1 MYLSLR
7 DITFAKGRFALIGGV
22 VALITMLLVL
32 LTGLTNGLGHQNT
45 SALERLDAS
54 HVIFS
59 APADADDHPSFTE
72 SGITAAE
79 LDIWEEALGAGA
91 VERLGMTQTR
101 VETSADDAE
110 EGSSRTA
117 ASVAVFSVEQ
127 DTALAPGLQAIQGRP
142 HPGEGEVILS
152 SVIAE
157 DLDLALGD
165 SLRLSSGEFT
175 VAGMVDDEFYSH
187 VPVVWTSI
195 EDFAGIAH
203 LGEDTVATAL
213 AVPAAAVPALAVPEA
228 VGRAAPDDLSTEALA
243 TVNDQAATVSTDIR
257 GAFNA
262 LPAYQ
267 SERGSLVMMQG
278 FLYGISALVVVS
290 FLTVWTIQRT
300 RDLAVLRALGSSRG
314 YLVRDALTQAAI
326 VVSLGALTGG
336 LAAWAAGLLIANT
349 VPFVLTPV
357 TVAAP
362 VLGVVALGVAGAALT
377 TRRVSRVDPLL
388 ALGGN

>member
-72 SGITAAE
+72 SGITTAE
-79 LDIWEEALGAGA
+79 LDILEEALGAGA
-91 VERLGMTQTR
+91 VERLGVTQTR

-127 DTALAPGLQAIQGRP
+127 DSALAPGLQAIQGQP

-195 EDFAGIAH
+195 ADFAGIAH

-228 VGRAAPDDLSTEALA
+228 AGRAAADDLSTEALA
-243 TVNDQAATVSTDIR
+243 TVNDQAGTVSTDTQ

-336 LAAWAAGLLIANT
+336 LAAWAAGLLIANA

-362 VLGVVALGVAGAALT
+362 VLGVFALGVAGAALT

>member
-32 LTGLTNGLGHQNT
+32 LTGLTNGLSQQNT

-59 APADADDHPSFTE
+59 APSEADGDPSFTE
-72 SGITAAE
+72 SGITAVE
-79 LDIWEEALGAGA
+79 LDIWEEARGVGA
-91 VERLGMTQTR
+91 VERLGVTQTR
-101 VETSADDAE
+101 AETGTDDAQL
-110 EGSSRTA
+110 SSSQTA
-117 ASVAVFSVEQ
+117 TSVAVFSVET
-127 DTALAPGLQAIQGRP
+127 DTDLASRLNVIKGRSNPGV
-142 HPGEGEVILS
+142 GEVILS

-157 DLDLALGD
+157 DLNLAQGD
-165 SLRLSSGEFT
+165 TLRLSSSELT
-175 VAGMVDDEFYSH
+175 VAGVVEDEFYSH

-213 AVPAAAVPALAVPEA
+213 AVPASAS
-228 VGRAAPDDLSTEALA
+228 DLSTEAIA
-243 TVNDQAATVSTDIR
+243 TVNDQAGTVSTDTR

-267 SERGSLVMMQG
+267 SERGSLLMMQG

-326 VVSLGALTGG
+326 VVSLGAITGG
-336 LAAWAAGLLIANT
+336 VAAWAGGLLIGDA
-349 VPFVLTPV
+349 VPFVLTPW
-357 TVAAP
+357 TVGAP
-362 VLGVVALGVAGAALT
+362 VLGVFGLGVAGATLT

>member
-32 LTGLTNGLGHQNT
+32 LTGLTNGLSQQNT
-45 SALERLDAS
+45 SALERLGAS
-54 HVIFS
+54 QIVFS
-59 APADADDHPSFTE
+59 APAEADGDPSFTE

-79 LDIWEEALGAGA
+79 LDIWEEALGGGA
-91 VERLGMTQTR
+91 VERLGVTQTR
-101 VETSADDAE
+101 AESGTGDAQQ
-110 EGSSRTA
+110 SSSQTA
-117 ASVAVFSVEQ
+117 TSVAVFSVET
-127 DTALAPGLQAIQGRP
+127 DTELAPGLNVIEGRSN
-142 HPGEGEVILS
+142 PGAGEVILS
-152 SVIAE
+152 SMIAE
-157 DLDLALGD
+157 DLDLAQGD
-165 SLRLSSGEFT
+165 TLRVSSSELT
-175 VAGMVDDEFYSH
+175 VAGVVEDEFYSH
-187 VPVVWTSI
+187 VPVVWTST
-195 EDFAGIAH
+195 EDFEAIAH
-203 LGEDTVATAL
+203 PGEDTVATVL
-213 AVPAAAVPALAVPEA
+213 AVPASVS
-228 VGRAAPDDLSTEALA
+228 DLSTEALA
-243 TVNDQAATVSTDIR
+243 TVNDQAGTVSADTQ

-267 SERGSLVMMQG
+267 SERGSLLMMQG

-326 VVSLGALTGG
+326 VVSLGAIAGG
-336 LAAWAAGLLIANT
+336 MAAWAGGLLIGNA
-349 VPFVLTPV
+349 VPFVLTPL
-357 TVAAP
+357 TVAVPA
-362 VLGVVALGVAGAALT
+362 LGVVGLGVAGAALT

>member
-32 LTGLTNGLGHQNT
+32 LTGLTSGLSQQNT

-54 HVIFS
+54 RVIFS
-59 APADADDHPSFTE
+59 APAEADDDPSFTE
-72 SGITAAE
+72 SGISASE
-79 LDIWEEALGAGA
+79 LDDWEEALGGGS
-91 VERLGMTQTR
+91 VERLGVSQTR
-101 VETSADDAE
+101 AETATGDTQESP
-110 EGSSRTA
+110 SQTA
-117 ASVAVFSVEQ
+117 TSVAVFSVEA
-127 DTALAPGLQAIQGRP
+127 DTALAPRLNVIEGQSK
-142 HPGEGEVILS
+142 PGAGEVILS

-157 DLDLALGD
+157 DLGMAQGD
-165 SLRLSSGEFT
+165 TLRLSSSELT
-175 VAGMVDDEFYSH
+175 VAGVVEDEFYSH

-213 AVPAAAVPALAVPEA
+213 AVPASA
-228 VGRAAPDDLSTEALA
+228 RDLSTEALA
-243 TVNDQAATVSTDIR
+243 TVNEQAGTVSTDTR

-267 SERGSLVMMQG
+267 SERGSLLMMQG

-300 RDLAVLRALGSSRG
+300 RDLAVLRALGSSRS
-314 YLVRDALTQAAI
+314 YLVRDAMTQAAV
-326 VVSLGALTGG
+326 VVSFGALTGG
-336 LAAWAAGLLIANT
+336 AAAWAGGLLIGNA
-349 VPFVLTPV
+349 VPFELTPL

-362 VLGVVALGVAGAALT
+362 VLGVFGLGVAGATLT
-377 TRRVSRVDPLL
+377 TRRVSRVDPLF

>member
-32 LTGLTNGLGHQNT
+32 LTGLTNGLSQQNT

-59 APADADDHPSFTE
+59 APSEADGDPSFTE

-79 LDIWEEALGAGA
+79 LDIWEEARGVGA
-91 VERLGMTQTR
+91 VERLGVTQTR
-101 VETSADDAE
+101 AETGTDDAQL
-110 EGSSRTA
+110 SSSQTA
-117 ASVAVFSVEQ
+117 TSVAVFSVET
-127 DTALAPGLQAIQGRP
+127 DTDLASRLNVIEGHSNPGV
-142 HPGEGEVILS
+142 GEVILS

-157 DLDLALGD
+157 DLDLAQGD
-165 SLRLSSGEFT
+165 TLRLSSSELT
-175 VAGMVDDEFYSH
+175 VAGVVEDEFYSH

-213 AVPAAAVPALAVPEA
+213 AVPASAS
-228 VGRAAPDDLSTEALA
+228 DLSTEALA
-243 TVNDQAATVSTDIR
+243 TVNDQAGTVSTDTR

-267 SERGSLVMMQG
+267 SERGSLLMMQG

-336 LAAWAAGLLIANT
+336 VAAWAGGLLIGNA
-349 VPFVLTPV
+349 VPFELTPL

-362 VLGVVALGVAGAALT
+362 VLGVFGLGVAGATLT
-377 TRRVSRVDPLL
+377 TRRVSRVDPLF

>member
-32 LTGLTNGLGHQNT
+32 LTGLTNGLSQQNT

-54 HVIFS
+54 QIIFS
-59 APADADDHPSFTE
+59 APAEADGDPSFTE

-79 LDIWEEALGAGA
+79 LDQWEEALGGGA
-91 VERLGMTQTR
+91 VERLGVMQTR
-101 VETSADDAE
+101 AETETGDAQ
-110 EGSSRTA
+110 EGSGSTA
-117 ASVAVFSVEQ
+117 TSVAVFSVEE
-127 DTALAPGLQAIQGRP
+127 DTALAPGLEVAEGQS
-142 HPGEGEVILS
+142 HPGAGEVILS
-152 SVIAE
+152 TVIAE
-157 DLDLALGD
+157 DLDLAPGD
-165 SLRLSSGEFT
+165 TLRLSSSELT
-175 VAGMVDDEFYSH
+175 VAGVVEDEFYSH

-203 LGEDTVATAL
+203 LGEETVATAL
-213 AVPAAAVPALAVPEA
+213 AVPASVS
-228 VGRAAPDDLSTEALA
+228 DLSIEVLSTG
-243 TVNDQAATVSTDIR
+243 NDQAGTVSTDTR

-267 SERGSLVMMQG
+267 SERGSLLMMQG

-300 RDLAVLRALGSSRG
+300 RDLAVLRALGSSSG

-326 VVSLGALTGG
+326 VVSLGAITGG
-336 LAAWAAGLLIANT
+336 VAAWAGGLLIGNA
-349 VPFVLTPV
+349 VPFELTPW

-362 VLGVVALGVAGAALT
+362 VLGVFALGVAGATLT

>member
-7 DITFAKGRFALIGGV
+7 DISFAKGRFGLIGGV

-32 LTGLTNGLGHQNT
+32 LTGLTNGLSQQNT

-54 HVIFS
+54 QIIFS
-59 APADADDHPSFTE
+59 APSEADDDPSFTE

-79 LDIWEEALGAGA
+79 LDIWQEALDGGA
-91 VERLGMTQTR
+91 VERLGVTQTR
-101 VETSADDAE
+101 AETGAGDAPE
-110 EGSSRTA
+110 STGRTA
-117 ASVAVFSVEQ
+117 ASVAVFSVEEN
-127 DTALAPGLQAIQGRP
+127 TALAPRLGAIEGQS
-142 HPGEGEVILS
+142 HPGAGEVILS

-157 DLDLALGD
+157 DLSMAPGD
-165 SLRLSSGEFT
+165 TLRLSSSELT
-175 VAGMVDDEFYSH
+175 VAGVVEDEFYSH

-195 EDFAGIAH
+195 EDFAVIAH

-213 AVPAAAVPALAVPEA
+213 AVPPAAAAQAAERPAA
-228 VGRAAPDDLSTEALA
+228 GDLTTETLS
-243 TVNDQAATVSTDIR
+243 TVNDQAGTVSTDTR

-267 SERGSLVMMQG
+267 SERGSLLMMQG

-300 RDLAVLRALGSSRG
+300 RDLAVLRALGASRG

-336 LAAWAAGLLIANT
+336 VAAWAGGLLIGNA
-349 VPFVLTPV
+349 VPFVLTSA
-357 TVAAP
+357 TVAVP
-362 VLGVVALGVAGAALT
+362 VLGVLALGVAGATLT
-377 TRRVSRVDPLL
+377 TRRVSRADPLL

>member
-1 MYLSLR
+1 MYLSFR

-22 VALITMLLVL
+22 VGLITMLLVL
-32 LTGLTNGLGHQNT
+32 LTGLTNGLSQQNT

-54 HVIFS
+54 QIVFS
-59 APADADDHPSFTE
+59 APAETEGDPSFAE

-79 LDIWEEALGAGA
+79 LDLWEDALGVDA
-91 VERLGMTQTR
+91 VERLGVTQTR
-101 VETSADDAE
+101 AETIGHEAE
-110 EGSSRTA
+110 ESSGRA
-117 ASVAVFSVEQ
+117 ATSVAVFSVEE
-127 DTALAPGLQAIQGRP
+127 DTALASGLEVIEGQA
-142 HPGEGEVILS
+142 HPGAGEVILS

-157 DLDLALGD
+157 DLDLAPGD
-165 SLRLSSGEFT
+165 TLRLSSSELT
-175 VAGMVDDEFYSH
+175 VAGVVEDEFYSH

-203 LGEDTVATAL
+203 LGEDNVASAL
-213 AVPAAAVPALAVPEA
+213 AVPAS
-228 VGRAAPDDLSTEALA
+228 VGGLSTEVLS
-243 TVNDQAATVSTDIR
+243 TVNDQAGTVSTDTR

-267 SERGSLVMMQG
+267 SERGSLLTMQG

-300 RDLAVLRALGSSRG
+300 RDLAVLRALGSSRS
-314 YLVRDALTQAAI
+314 YLVRDALTQAS
-326 VVSLGALTGG
+326 VVVLLGALTGG
-336 LAAWAAGLLIANT
+336 VAAWAGGLVIGNA
-349 VPFVLTPV
+349 VPFLLTPW

-362 VLGVVALGVAGAALT
+362 VCGVFALGVAGATLT
-377 TRRVSRVDPLL
+377 TRRVARVDPLL